1 MDKGLEKGNSEQ
13 VIRLRTVIPQI
24 VQYIEENYTEEIF
37 GEVCPLPCVEEVTE
51 FSVSVADESSEYVE
65 KVPSERKYILRKD
78 KKKVARKEAANPD
91 ARRLEDVIAETEET
105 FSQSLLRLISQKG
118 LKDSDVYNRANISR
132 QLFSKIR
139 KETDYQ
145 PTKKT
150 VFALLVA
157 MELNIDE
164 SLDLLAKAGLTFS
177 PSKKEDLVVRFFIE
191 TENYDMFLL
200 NEVLEEFGLPT
211 LI

>member
-132 QLFSKIR
+132 QLF
-139 KETDYQ
+139 
-145 PTKKT
+145 
-150 VFALLVA
+150 
-157 MELNIDE
+157 
-164 SLDLLAKAGLTFS
+164 
-177 PSKKEDLVVRFFIE
+177 
-191 TENYDMFLL
+191 
-200 NEVLEEFGLPT
+200 
-211 LI
+211 